1 MRFGIAISGD
11 LVTLGDLARRC
22 EDAGFTSVWVPE
34 TARTVPVQAAVIAQA
49 THTASIG
56 SSVALSFVRSP
67 VITAMA
73 ARDLAELS
81 NGRFILGLGTQVKRV
96 NEHRYSVPFE
106 HPAPKM
112 AEVIEVCREVWRA
125 FAGDPIDHQGRF
137 YTVTLPPFPGA
148 GPPPAPIPI
157 YIAAVKERM
166 LALVGASADGFLGH
180 PFSSPAYLRDVA
192 LPAIEAGAKGAG
204 RSRADVTVVQSLICS
219 PGNDVEQ
226 ARWAAKAQ
234 IAFYGTTRTYRGV
247 FEHHGFGDVVD
258 RLRDAHARGD
268 VAAMV
273 DHITDEMC
281 DTYAVAGSPEQVRAG
296 LDRYDG
302 LADVVML
309 NPPWAM
315 PGARS
320 DEAFGGLLDLLA

>member
-1 MRFGIAISGD
+1 MDLGIAISGE
-11 LVTLGDLARRC
+11 LTGLGDIARRC

-34 TARTVPVQAAVIAQA
+34 TARTVPVQAAVVAQA
-49 THTASIG
+49 TQRLTIG

-67 VITAMA
+67 VITAMT

-81 NGRFILGLGTQVKRV
+81 GGRFILGLGTQVKRV
-96 NEHRYSVPFE
+96 NQDRYSVPFE

-112 AEVIEVCREVWRA
+112 AEVIDVCRAVWRA
-125 FAGDPIDHQGRF
+125 FAGEPMDHRGRF
-137 YTVTLPPFPGA
+137 YNVTLPPFPGA

-166 LALVGASADGFLGH
+166 LTLAGASADGYLGH

-204 RSRADVTVVQSLICS
+204 RSRADVSVVQSLICS
-219 PGNDVEQ
+219 PGADVAQ

-234 IAFYGTTRTYRGV
+234 IAFYGTTRTYRAV
-247 FEHHGFGDVVD
+247 FDHHGYGDVVD
-258 RLRDAHARGD
+258 PLREAHGRGD
-268 VAAMV
+268 VPGMV
-273 DHITDEMC
+273 DRITDEMC

-296 LDRYDG
+296 LDRYEG

-315 PGARS
+315 PGTRT
-320 DEAFGGLLDLLA
+320 DEAFNDLLDLVR